1 MWSTN
6 TWLYIYIYGIAID
19 EITNNNSNFQQNISK
34 LKFSVYSDTFIK
46 RNTRAFP
53 FPCVFHQQ
61 WTIQLDKCVFSR
73 RSSSYFSVGFSSW
86 IFLGKYF
93 PDVWVELLPTTGN
106 FNSFFK
112 VHERVWHHSNSR
124 VKAVN
129 KKRFFNLPFS
139 PMRLKIQENSVL
151 PINCVFFVLENVLC
165 NTIGFL
171 LTSNCIFVLVS
182 SRGEKLLSLTKV
194 ALVTGIATKT
204 INHIL
209 SFKLNQ
215 ILNEKLKSVECI
227 IDRLCAHIYNQKSEK
242 K

>member
-1 MWSTN
+1 MDIN
-6 TWLYIYIYGIAID
+6 
-19 EITNNNSNFQQNISK
+19 EIINNLFNFQQNIYDSNFRYTVIA
-34 LKFSVYSDTFIK
+34 LSRETQGPLLSLVCFINNEPYNWISVYFHAEVQAI
-46 RNTRAFP
+46 FP
-53 FPCVFHQQ
+53 LVFP
-61 WTIQLDKCVFSR
+61 R
-73 RSSSYFSVGFSSW
+73 GYFLES
-86 IFLGKYF
+86 IFLM
-93 PDVWVELLPTTGN
+93 WVELLPTTGN

-182 SRGEKLLSLTKV
+182 SRGGKMPSLTNV

-209 SFKLNQ
+209 PLIRMFRWFKLTDRVENGFSF
-215 ILNEKLKSVECI
+215 LEK
-227 IDRLCAHIYNQKSEK
+227 HTNIYVP
-242 K
+242 

>member
-1 MWSTN
+1 V
-6 TWLYIYIYGIAID
+6 D
-19 EITNNNSNFQQNISK
+19 ISWK
-34 LKFSVYSDTFIK
+34 V
-46 RNTRAFP
+46 
-53 FPCVFHQQ
+53 
-61 WTIQLDKCVFSR
+61 
-73 RSSSYFSVGFSSW
+73 
-86 IFLGKYF
+86 
-93 PDVWVELLPTTGN
+93 PDVWVEVLPTTGN

-139 PMRLKIQENSVL
+139 PMWLKIQENSVL

-182 SRGEKLLSLTKV
+182 LRGGKLLSLTKV
-194 ALVTGIATKT
+194 VLVTGIATKT

-209 SFKLNQ
+209 SFIRMFRWFKLADRVENGFSF
-215 ILNEKLKSVECI
+215 LESHTTFTCFKSFANFYEKP
-227 IDRLCAHIYNQKSEK
+227 ATYGT
-242 K
+242 